1 MFSVVEY
8 AAWTVVLLYAFDQ
21 GGAGLA
27 GFVAVAQLLPAALV
41 APALAPLVERPSR
54 SAALAGAYLG
64 IGALLA
70 AMALS
75 MGRQFTATIA
85 LAVLSTIVMSVARPL
100 HYSALP
106 QLAPDPRTLVSATA
120 ASGLAD
126 GVGVFLGPVLAGAV
140 GQRVGLAAVPT
151 VCSVSMV
158 GAAALVASLRLPTTP
173 VCGEDQPE
181 GLGSILATLRHVGET
196 SR

>member
-41 APALAPLVERPSR
+41 APALAPLAERPSR

-106 QLAPDPRTLVSATA
+106 QVAPDPPDPGLGDRRVGARRRGRGVPRTGPGRRSRSAGRTRGGAHRVQRVDGRGGSPRGEPATA
-120 ASGLAD
+120 HDA
-126 GVGVFLGPVLAGAV
+126 GV
-140 GQRVGLAAVPT
+140 R
-151 VCSVSMV
+151 
-158 GAAALVASLRLPTTP
+158 
-173 VCGEDQPE
+173 
-181 GLGSILATLRHVGET
+181 
-196 SR
+196 